1 MMIAIVDYG
10 SGTLRSAAKAFEA
23 ASEVS
28 IASRVLV
35 TDRAEEILQAD
46 YIVLPGVGSF
56 GDCLAGLNS
65 LHGVRAAMQEAVIV
79 KGKPF
84 MGICVG
90 MQLMA
95 TKGTENGYHLGLDW
109 IKGEV
114 IALSKPEL
122 KVPHMGWNELRIRTN
137 HPVLDDFVDGKDVYF
152 VHSYH
157 LTCENEGEMLADTDY
172 GGTVC
177 AVVGRENMIG
187 TQFHPEKSQAVGL
200 KFISNFLSWRP

>member
-10 SGTLRSAAKAFEA
+10 SGNLRSAAKAFEKA

-28 IASRVLV
+28 IASRILV

-65 LHGVRAAMQEAVIV
+65 LHGVRAPMQEAVIV

-122 KVPHMGWNELRIRTN
+122 
-137 HPVLDDFVDGKDVYF
+137 
-152 VHSYH
+152 
-157 LTCENEGEMLADTDY
+157 
-172 GGTVC
+172 
-177 AVVGRENMIG
+177 
-187 TQFHPEKSQAVGL
+187 
-200 KFISNFLSWRP
+200 